1 MINTCS
7 INMCHRTSH
16 KPGRCRIARMPFV
29 RRGSRVGISHV
40 LLPSSSLISLYN
52 WRGDMVLLAAQIA
65 ACNLLG
71 EVGNL
76 LGETSDADGGG
87 SFAGEIEMRCRR
99 APARS
104 REAKYDCRALLACC
118 CSAVAMGGVSSALGG
133 VRSAWG
139 AWNEA
144 ANVVTMGRRSR

>member
-1 MINTCS
+1 
-7 INMCHRTSH
+7 
-16 KPGRCRIARMPFV
+16 
-29 RRGSRVGISHV
+29 
-40 LLPSSSLISLYN
+40 
-52 WRGDMVLLAAQIA
+52 MVLLAAQIA

-76 LGETSDADGGG
+76 LGETGVPEDAGGV

-118 CSAVAMGGVSSALGG
+118 CSAVGRPSPPSVAMGGVSSAW
-133 VRSAWG
+133 V

>member
-1 MINTCS
+1 M
-7 INMCHRTSH
+7 
-16 KPGRCRIARMPFV
+16 
-29 RRGSRVGISHV
+29 
-40 LLPSSSLISLYN
+40 
-52 WRGDMVLLAAQIA
+52 AAQIA

-76 LGETSDADGGG
+76 LGETGVPEDAGGG

-104 REAKYDCRALLACC
+104 REAKYDCRAVLACC